1 MPDLKQLFTY
11 DDWANRET
19 LSSLVRAATPPTN
32 ATKRFVHIIAAEYL
46 WYARLTLTQPMMA
59 VWPSPD
65 LEKSAKH
72 LDALREIWTEYLSS
86 APPARLDESI
96 SYKNSK
102 GESFESR
109 IEDVLTHVVFHAA
122 YHRGQI
128 ASDLRAAGAEPA
140 YTDFIH
146 AARTGSLKKAS

>member
-19 LSSLVRAATPPTN
+19 LTSLMRAGTPPTS
-32 ATKRFVHIIAAEYL
+32 AAKRFVHIMAAEYL
-46 WYARLTLTQPMMA
+46 WYARLTLTRTVMA
-59 VWPSPD
+59 VWPEPD
-65 LEKSAKH
+65 LSQSVKH
-72 LDALREIWTEYLSS
+72 LDALRELWNDYLRG
-86 APPARLDESI
+86 ATPARLNEDI

-109 IEDVLTHVVFHAA
+109 VEDVLTHVVFHAA

-128 ASDLRAAGAEPA
+128 SSDLRAPGAEPA
-140 YTDFIH
+140 FKDFIQ
-146 AARTGSLKKAS
+146 AVRTG